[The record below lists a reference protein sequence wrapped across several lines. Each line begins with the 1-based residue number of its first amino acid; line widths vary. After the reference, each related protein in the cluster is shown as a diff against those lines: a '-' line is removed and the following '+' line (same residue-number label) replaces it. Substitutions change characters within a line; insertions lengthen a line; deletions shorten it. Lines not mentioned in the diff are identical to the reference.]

1 MKRLSPRQLNII
13 VAALLATTMTVVAS
27 SAMADPTDDAASQG
41 LNIVD
46 SRGNSID
53 KYSLSLDTGSAW
65 NPTDS
70 KRLMAPLAEMVWGG
84 YLQSMRIL
92 IFIFHYILTAKWLE
106 TLIAPLRGLTSGVE
120 VIVSTLGLYP
130 LMCTLLAASVG
141 FALFKGHTARGFANL
156 GVGVL
161 IAALSIGILAH
172 PADKVLGDGGLIS
185 QAQSASNEVN
195 NEFFPGENPDSMTAQ
210 LVDTLVRSPHQ
221 LINYG
226 QPVDGTSC
234 EQVYDDSLG
243 TDNAWEKVGG
253 CNADM
258 KKAAQQASG
267 QMIARMLALL
277 GPVYLGFNLYSYGII
292 AVLMFVA
299 ISAAWSGL
307 SLTWNM
313 VLGIASGGGR
323 RSLLKASASLLTS
336 LGAIVAVQVFV
347 TGWMELTNTVLG
359 SQIDIPTEIRFPLAG
374 IALLLGPGVG
384 MVFYLKARKRAKAAA
399 ARLAEATGSSA
410 GQPADTGRFA
420 RTASNLARDAVHIGA
435 SLGGRGS
442 KVPTGTSAVTTPSAP
457 RAVSVPS
464 TVRSPGR
471 ASASR
476 ATAALPSAGAGM
488 PALSG
493 GKGDSGAP
501 ALPAGPS
508 GPRPGGGSASKE
520 FASASREIVP
530 VRGGRGASRPSSVTA
545 ESTVRRVDGKS
556 RGGMSPETRA
566 RALRAAVTVGELG
579 LAAATGGT
587 SAVVSAAARQ
597 VASGVLSAGVSKTIE
612 SGKPRTPARPASADV
627 SPTVP
632 KPTTQQAPRRAEQLR
647 ARLNQNRVPRMEKVP
662 GGVVDRSTGQQ
673 FRTIRVGDTEFL
685 EPRRVS

>member
-1 MKRLSPRQLNII
+1 MKHLSPRQLNTII
-13 VAALLATTMTVVAS
+13 VVALLTTTMTVVAS
-27 SAMADPTDDAASQG
+27 SAMADPTDPGSDAASQS
-41 LNIVD
+41 LNVVD
-46 SRGNSID
+46 SRGTSID
-53 KYSLSLDTGSAW
+53 RYSLSLDSGSAW

-84 YLQSMRIL
+84 YLQSMRLL
-92 IFIFHYILTAKWLE
+92 IFIFHYALTARWLD

-185 QAQSASNEVN
+185 QAQGASNEVN
-195 NEFFPGENPDSMTAQ
+195 NELFPGESPDSMTAQ

-234 EQVYDDSLG
+234 EQIYDDSLG
-243 TDNAWEKVGG
+243 TDDAWEKVGD

-258 KKAAQQASG
+258 KEAAQQASG
-267 QMIARMLALL
+267 LMIARMLVLL
-277 GPVYLGFNLYSYGII
+277 GPVFIGFNLHSYGII

-299 ISAAWSGL
+299 IAAAWSGL

-323 RSLLKASASLLTS
+323 HSLLKAIASLLTS
-336 LGAIVAVQVFV
+336 LGAIVAVQVFI
-347 TGWMELTNTVLG
+347 TGWMQLTNTVLG

-374 IALLLGPGVG
+374 IALLLGPVVG
-384 MVFYLKARKRAKAAA
+384 LIVYLGARKRAKAAA

-410 GQPADTGRFA
+410 GQPVDTGRFA
-420 RTASNLARDAVHIGA
+420 RNASTLARNAVQIGA
-435 SLGGRGS
+435 TLGA
-442 KVPTGTSAVTTPSAP
+442 SAATTPSTP

-464 TVRSPGR
+464 TVRSLGNPSTPTTRG
-471 ASASR
+471 
-476 ATAALPSAGAGM
+476 ALPSAGI
-488 PALSG
+488 LSG
-493 GKGDSGAP
+493 GKGGAGAP
-501 ALPAGPS
+501 ALSAGPS
-508 GPRPGGGSASKE
+508 GPRPAGGSGSKTLV
-520 FASASREIVP
+520 ATNREIVP
-530 VRGGRGASRPSSVTA
+530 VHGDHGASRPSSVTV
-545 ESTVRRVDGKS
+545 ESTVRRVDGKPH
-556 RGGMSPETRA
+556 GGISPETRA

-587 SAVVSAAARQ
+587 SAVASAAARQ
-597 VASGVLSAGVSKTIE
+597 VASGALSAGVSKAIE
-612 SGKPRTPARPASADV
+612 SGRPRTPARPTSTDV
-627 SPTVP
+627 SPMA
-632 KPTTQQAPRRAEQLR
+632 PTPPTRQAPRRAEDNIVRAEQLR
-647 ARLNQNRVPRMEKVP
+647 ARLNQNRAPRMEPAP

-673 FRTIRVGDTEFL
+673 FRTIRVRGAELL
-685 EPRRVS
+685 EPRRLS